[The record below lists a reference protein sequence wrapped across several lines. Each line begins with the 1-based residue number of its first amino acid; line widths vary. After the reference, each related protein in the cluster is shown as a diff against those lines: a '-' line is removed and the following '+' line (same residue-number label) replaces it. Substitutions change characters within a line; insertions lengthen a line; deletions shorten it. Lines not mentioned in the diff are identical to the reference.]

1 MDGLNLKKMKSSAEF
16 LYDAIIER
24 MIGGELRSGDVLS
37 EVALAR
43 EHSISRTPV
52 REALQRLRREGVLA
66 LGPRRTLVVRSMDR
80 TELQALFEALGAVEG
95 ICARLAALRMR
106 DVDIHRLARIVD
118 EGDGN
123 PADFNDINARFH
135 AALRDGADNPV
146 LHDLLRDLQLRSLPL
161 RAMQFRLRQDRVA
174 ISQQE
179 HREIYDAVA
188 QRNGH
193 LAEQRMVQHMAAT
206 QSVILDILAD

>member
-1 MDGLNLKKMKSSAEF
+1 MA
-16 LYDAIIER
+16 
-24 MIGGELRSGDVLS
+24 GGDLRSGDVLS

-66 LGPRRTLVVRSMDR
+66 PGPRRTLVVRSMDQD
-80 TELQALFEALGAVEG
+80 ELQALFEALGAVEG

-118 EGDGN
+118 EGDRDPTN
-123 PADFNDINARFH
+123 FNDINARFH
-135 AALRDGADNPV
+135 AALHEGADNPV
-146 LHDLLRDLQLRSLPL
+146 LHGMLRDLQLRSLPL
-161 RAMQFRLRQDRVA
+161 RMMQFRLRQDRVA

-179 HREIYDAVA
+179 HRGIFEAVA
-188 QRNGH
+188 SRDGF
-193 LAEQRMVQHMAAT
+193 LAERRMLQHIAVT
-206 QSVILDILAD
+206 QSVVLDIAAGRASPCM